1 MMVRYNKNPNVLF
14 FKNLSKIKKDDPTIT
29 EEEKD
34 EIIKN
39 RHGYWRNSIGFNIS
53 HIGLDKS
60 SIKKS
65 ENTKKK
71 TKRGIKKTFSFSFLK
86 ISKYFF
92 PKIATKDN
100 VNISNEKNMW
110 YLPTIKDTPSK
121 HPLAE
126 PPYPQVLVQN

>member
-86 ISKYFF
+86 RVKRDYSFLF
-92 PKIATKDN
+92 LSLQSATPRGTRRVATRSAKI
-100 VNISNEKNMW
+100 
-110 YLPTIKDTPSK
+110 
-121 HPLAE
+121 PLE
-126 PPYPQVLVQN
+126 SI